1 MNHLFEFLQRL
12 GDNSLVLGHRLSEW
26 CGTGP
31 ALEEDIAL
39 QNIALD
45 MIGQTQLWLAYAA
58 EVEDKSHSADDLA
71 FLRDAWDF
79 RNLLLLEQPNG
90 DFALTLMRQFLFDAY
105 HAPLLRALEGSR
117 DQRVADIAAKCSKEA
132 IYHLQRSKSIVIALG
147 DGTEES
153 HNRMQ
158 NALDRLWSYTG
169 EMFIADET
177 DDAMLAA
184 GIAPKLSDIQQPW
197 AQCVD
202 DTLGAAH
209 LQRPDSDFA
218 QQGGKTGK
226 QHTEHL
232 GHMLATMQVL
242 QRSYPGANW

>member
-1 MNHLFEFLQRL
+1 MDHRFEWLLRL

-39 QNIALD
+39 SNVSLD

-58 EVEDKSHSADDLA
+58 EVEGRSRSSDDLA

-79 RNLLLLEQPNG
+79 RNCLLVEQPNR
-90 DFALTLMRQFLFDAY
+90 DFAVTLMRQFLFDAY
-105 HAPLLRALEGSR
+105 HVPLLSALEGSS
-117 DQRVADIAAKCSKEA
+117 DQRVADIAAKCGKEA
-132 IYHLQRSKSIVIALG
+132 IYHLQRSQSVVIALG
-147 DGTEES
+147 DGSDES

-158 NALDRLWSYTG
+158 NALNRLWPYTG
-169 EMFIADET
+169 EMFAADET
-177 DDAMLAA
+177 DEAIHAA
-184 GIAPKLSDIQQPW
+184 GVAPSLSDIKVHW
-197 AQCVD
+197 ERVVN
-202 DTLGAAH
+202 DTLSEAQ
-209 LQRPDSDFA
+209 LTQPDSDFA
-218 QQGGKTGK
+218 HRGGKNGK

-232 GHMLATMQVL
+232 SHMLATMQVL